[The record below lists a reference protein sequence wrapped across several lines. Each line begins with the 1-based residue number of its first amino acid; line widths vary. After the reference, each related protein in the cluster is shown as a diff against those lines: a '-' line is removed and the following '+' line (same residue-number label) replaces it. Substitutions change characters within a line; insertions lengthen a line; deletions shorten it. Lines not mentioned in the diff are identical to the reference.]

1 MRRELGNIGG
11 DFSIDRRKTSE
22 VQGQFEIPDSQ
33 IEVETVPVSSGK
45 KSLGTRIELTWDSK
59 QVTDQELRSV
69 LDGGHSVFDDRFSKG
84 GRRVGKVVLR
94 VQVEAGATEEEIE
107 VAEQSLREQLNSLVN
122 EALDVVKEKPKV
134 SAEMPKGPSA
144 NQAAQERARKKAV
157 ADKRWQAQTKSRAG
171 TVKREIEA
179 ALQDDED

>member
-1 MRRELGNIGG
+1 MRRELGNIGQN
-11 DFSIDRRKTSE
+11 FSIDRRKTPE
-22 VQGQFEIPDSQ
+22 VQDQFEIPDSQ
-33 IEVETVPVSSGK
+33 IEVERIPLSSGK

-59 QVTDQELRSV
+59 QVTDPKLRSV

-107 VAEQSLREQLNSLVN
+107 AAEQGLRDQLNSLVN
-122 EALDVVKEKPKV
+122 EVSDVAKEKPIV
-134 SAEMPKGPSA
+134 SAETSKGPSA

-157 ADKRWQAQTKSRAG
+157 ADKRWQALTKSRAG
-171 TVKREIEA
+171 TVKKQIEA
-179 ALQDDED
+179 ALEDDED